1 MTTTLERRLKVLE
14 DYQIMDSE
22 SEKEFNEIVELA
34 SAFFGT
40 PISAISLLDN
50 YRQWFKARVGLAD
63 ESTRLE
69 DAYCRYA
76 IQNPNEVLVV
86 EDSTKD
92 ERFASNPLT
101 TGDDHIRFY
110 AGAPLVTADGIAL
123 GSLCVIDREPRSFS
137 EEEARVLK
145 VLAGKVMRLLDL
157 RKENIQQRKQI
168 DRTRTELSSILARYA
183 EAQKTAHIGNWDFNV
198 RTKEL
203 YWSPEMFA
211 LLLKEEGTTD
221 KGNLADWETLI
232 HPDDLPVVRAA
243 MDRALKTRRA
253 TTAEFRIVSG
263 GTETWLLGR
272 ADIMYD
278 KKGRIE
284 RIYGTLQDI
293 TERKQAERDRN
304 LYTQMLET
312 ILFDVSHKIR
322 KPLTTITGLLPVLN
336 SKDVPQEKYSEV
348 YNYFLA
354 SANELEG
361 YTRELNDLLHKSQ
374 IDIGAVEK
382 REAAEAR

>member
-1 MTTTLERRLKVLE
+1 MTNLERRLKALE

-22 SEKEFNEIVELA
+22 SEKEFNDIVELA
-34 SAFFGT
+34 SAFYGT
-40 PISAISLLDN
+40 PISAITLLDN
-50 YRQWFKARVGLAD
+50 YRQWFKARVGLDD
-63 ESTRLE
+63 ESTKIE
-69 DAYCRYA
+69 DAYCRYT
-76 IQNPNEVLVV
+76 IQNPDEVLIV

-92 ERFASNPLT
+92 ERFVNNPFT

-110 AGAPLVTADGIAL
+110 AGAPLVTADGVAL
-123 GSLCVIDREPRSFS
+123 GALCVIDKEPRKFS
-137 EEEARVLK
+137 DEEARVLK
-145 VLAGKVMRLLDL
+145 VLANKVMRLFDL
-157 RKENIQQRKQI
+157 RKENMQQRRQI
-168 DRTRTELSSILARYA
+168 ANAKTELNSMLARYV

-198 RTKEL
+198 HSKEL
-203 YWSPEMFA
+203 YWSPEMFT
-211 LLLKEEGTTD
+211 LLLKKEGNTD
-221 KGNLADWETLI
+221 KGNLADWENLI
-232 HPDDLPVVRAA
+232 HPDDIQVVREA

-272 ADIMYD
+272 ADIMYNGQG
-278 KKGRIE
+278 KIE

-336 SKDVPQEKYSEV
+336 NKDVPQEKYSQV
-348 YNYFLA
+348 YDYFLA

-361 YTRELNDLLHKSQ
+361 YTRELNDLLHKSK
-374 IDIGAVEK
+374 IDISAAEK
-382 REAAEAR
+382 REAVATH

>member
-1 MTTTLERRLKVLE
+1 MTNLERRLKALE

-22 SEKEFNEIVELA
+22 SEKEFNDIVELA
-34 SAFFGT
+34 SAFYGT
-40 PISAISLLDN
+40 PISAITLLDN
-50 YRQWFKARVGLAD
+50 YRQWFKARVGLD
-63 ESTRLE
+63 DDSTKIE
-69 DAYCRYA
+69 DAYCRYT
-76 IQNPNEVLVV
+76 IQNPDEVLIV

-92 ERFASNPLT
+92 ERFVNNPFT

-110 AGAPLVTADGIAL
+110 AGAPLVTADGVAL
-123 GSLCVIDREPRSFS
+123 GALCVIDKEPRKFS

-145 VLAGKVMRLLDL
+145 VLANKVMRLFDL
-157 RKENIQQRKQI
+157 RKENIQQRQQI
-168 DRTRTELSSILARYA
+168 ANAKTELNSMLARYV

-198 RTKEL
+198 HSKEL
-203 YWSPEMFA
+203 YWSPEMFT
-211 LLLKEEGTTD
+211 LLLKKEGNTD
-221 KGNLADWETLI
+221 KGNLADWENLI
-232 HPDDLPVVRAA
+232 HPDDIQVVREA

-272 ADIMYD
+272 ADIMYNGQG
-278 KKGRIE
+278 KIE

-293 TERKQAERDRN
+293 TERKKAERDRN

-336 SKDVPQEKYSEV
+336 NKDVPQEKYSQV
-348 YNYFLA
+348 YDYFLA

-361 YTRELNDLLHKSQ
+361 YTRELNDLLHKSK
-374 IDIGAVEK
+374 IDISAAEK
-382 REAAEAR
+382 REAVATH

>member
-1 MTTTLERRLKVLE
+1 MTTLESRLKALE

-22 SEKEFNEIVELA
+22 SEKEFNDIVELA
-34 SAFFGT
+34 SAFYGT
-40 PISAISLLDN
+40 PISAITLLDN
-50 YRQWFKARVGLAD
+50 YRQWFKARVGLDD
-63 ESTRLE
+63 ESTKIE
-69 DAYCRYA
+69 DAYCRYT
-76 IQNPNEVLVV
+76 IQNPDEVLIV

-92 ERFASNPLT
+92 ERFVNNPFT
-101 TGDDHIRFY
+101 TGNDHIRFY
-110 AGAPLVTADGIAL
+110 AGAPLVTADGVAL
-123 GSLCVIDREPRSFS
+123 GALCVIDREPRTFS

-145 VLAGKVMRLLDL
+145 VLANKVMRLMDL
-157 RKENIQQRKQI
+157 RKENIQQRRQI
-168 DRTRTELSSILARYA
+168 ANAKTELNSMLARYI

-198 RTKEL
+198 RTQEL
-203 YWSPEMFA
+203 YWSPEMFT
-211 LLLKEEGTTD
+211 LLLKKEGNTD
-221 KGNLADWETLI
+221 KGNLADWEKLI
-232 HPDDLPVVRAA
+232 HPEDIAVVRNA
-243 MDRALKTRRA
+243 MERALKTRRA
-253 TTAEFRIVSG
+253 TTAEFRIVSE

-272 ADIMYD
+272 ADIRYD
-278 KKGRIE
+278 KEGRIE

-336 SKDVPQEKYSEV
+336 SKDVPQEKYSQV

-361 YTRELNDLLHKSQ
+361 YTRELNDLLHKSK
-374 IDIGAVEK
+374 IDISTVEK
-382 REAAEAR
+382 REAVTTR